1 MRKLAWLPVLCHP
14 VSSGG
19 NRWLTCLLGVRSLSP
34 VSLGDTFVHPLPA
47 LDGLCWGTCLYRVS
61 VGLTPSANRC
71 SRQREFALLN
81 NHLFFPLKSFFR
93 NGTFVCL
100 PVTQDLHSCLVLHE
114 LCAFPIDRRWREVCL
129 APAGILTC
137 PFLLL
142 GPDPVRFPS
151 RLWPS
156 PGSTIRCRPPAR
168 MWSG

>member
-1 MRKLAWLPVLCHP
+1 METDGSPASWGSEACDRCPWVMPL
-14 VSSGG
+14 S
-19 NRWLTCLLGVRSLSP
+19 TRSLHWMVFVGGH
-34 VSLGDTFVHPLPA
+34 VST
-47 LDGLCWGTCLYRVS
+47 

-81 NHLFFPLKSFFR
+81 NRLFFPLKSFFR

-100 PVTQDLHSCLVLHE
+100 RVTQDLHSCLVLHE

-142 GPDPVRFPS
+142 GLDAVRF
-151 RLWPS
+151 L
-156 PGSTIRCRPPAR
+156 PAR
-168 MWSG
+168 GRAQGAPSGVGHLPTCAWDDCSSAPSWARRCQL